1 MPSIDFV
8 QDDCTLGSAVL
19 GKSGCNISSTQSIL
33 PFHVKVEKSFFEL
46 TESVAMGFSM
56 VCVMLQ
62 AVYTT
67 AEKEFRTIVYLI
79 FYVWCWHKKKLP
91 YVTKDETTWYFIQF
105 IIKAKVYK
113 VEVCFKHSV
122 EAYVFK

>member
-1 MPSIDFV
+1 
-8 QDDCTLGSAVL
+8 
-19 GKSGCNISSTQSIL
+19 
-33 PFHVKVEKSFFEL
+33 
-46 TESVAMGFSM
+46 M

-67 AEKEFRTIVYLI
+67 AEKEFRTIVFFI
-79 FYVWCWHKKKLP
+79 FFMSRADTKKLP
-91 YVTKDETTWYFIQF
+91 YVTEDRTTWNIQF
-105 IIKAKVYK
+105 IIKAKVCK

>member
-1 MPSIDFV
+1 
-8 QDDCTLGSAVL
+8 
-19 GKSGCNISSTQSIL
+19 
-33 PFHVKVEKSFFEL
+33 
-46 TESVAMGFSM
+46 M

-67 AEKEFRTIVYLI
+67 AEKEFRTIVYFLI
-79 FYVWCWHKKKLP
+79 LMPRADTKKLP
-91 YVTKDETTWYFIQF
+91 YITKDETTWYFIQF
-105 IIKAKVYK
+105 IIKAKVCK

>member
-1 MPSIDFV
+1 MV
-8 QDDCTLGSAVL
+8 R
-19 GKSGCNISSTQSIL
+19 
-33 PFHVKVEKSFFEL
+33 FHVKPTEKKNSEL
-46 TESVAMGFSM
+46 TESAAMGFLM

-67 AEKEFRTIVYLI
+67 AEKEFRTIVFLT
-79 FYVWCWHKKKLP
+79 FDGSCWHKKLP

-105 IIKAKVYK
+105 IIKAMVCK